1 MLVQNEDGS
10 ITRTGLPDA
19 FLKAMNMKTKH
30 EYLIAIRVR
39 TNKPIGALADV
50 ASSRVE
56 TIYGVEGPVEVL
68 SFLEVK
74 EPKGVIQVAFST
86 APKALVEDAPKI
98 SWPFPK

>member
-19 FLKAMNMKTKH
+19 FLKAMNMKKTKH

-39 TNKPIGALADV
+39 TTRPISALADMT
-50 ASSRVE
+50 SGRVE
-56 TIYGVEGPVEVL
+56 TIDGVEGPVEVL

-74 EPKGVIQVAFST
+74 EPKDVIQVAFST
-86 APKALVEDAPKI
+86 NMHDEHR
-98 SWPFPK
+98 WPFPK